1 MLAFIKP
8 FLPALKWVAIGAGGL
23 LILWFLWGKVETH
36 FKNYNT
42 LIANQAKLQ
51 AAEASNLEVIKSLNN
66 NIEILQKA
74 NDEKADALAR
84 QQQVI
89 EKANEYRDDVE
100 EILAKHRVD
109 KLMAAKPGL
118 MEGVYNRGTADYFR
132 MLEERSAELNDYYSS
147 PRDNMPRTIRIT
159 PTPQTEP
166 STR

>member
-23 LILWFLWGKVETH
+23 LILWFLWGKIETH

-51 AAEASNLEVIKSLNN
+51 AAEASNLEVIKALNN
-66 NIEILQKA
+66 NIDILQQA
-74 NDEKADALAR
+74 NREKSEAVAR

-100 EILAKHRVD
+100 EILSQHRVD

-132 MLEERSAELNDYYSS
+132 MLEQRTAELTTYFGSARSDVSS
-147 PRDNMPRTIRIT
+147 PIRIS
-159 PTPQTEP
+159 PAPQTEP
-166 STR
+166 SAR

>member
-118 MEGVYNRGTADYFR
+118 MEGIYNRGTTDYFR